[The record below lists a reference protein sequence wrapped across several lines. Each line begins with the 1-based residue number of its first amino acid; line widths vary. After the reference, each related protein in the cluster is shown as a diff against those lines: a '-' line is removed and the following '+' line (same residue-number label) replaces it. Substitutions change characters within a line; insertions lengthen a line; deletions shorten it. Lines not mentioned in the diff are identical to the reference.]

1 MWAVL
6 YGSLAGARLG
16 LAWRYTAIAPTAAA
30 KPTPTV
36 TVVQPILSG
45 DPALVA
51 CLARNLENQPD
62 ARFLWLVDDNDAAG
76 RAIAASLAQQ
86 LGRAAVTVVVGPP
99 PCDGENPKMA
109 KLMRAEA
116 EVTSDVLLVLD
127 DDTVLP
133 PGGAAALAKLAQ
145 ASDIATGLPVY
156 ASHATLAERLVAG
169 FINGQALAIYF
180 AMAAVGANRTI
191 NGMAYAVGTNG
202 LAAMGG
208 FSAAGHA
215 LTDDYAMAKL
225 WRGRGRRIVQ
235 SAVFCEVVI
244 SFATLAAAA
253 SVLRR
258 WLIFANRYLAENAT
272 PATVLLV
279 VLPSVLP
286 ALGLCPAVAA
296 SWPGGAVLPGVLAA
310 KALANGVL
318 LRRLAGVATSP
329 DRVCARWRPICR
341 CRCSIWPRWC
351 ARRG

>member
-1 MWAVL
+1 
-6 YGSLAGARLG
+6 
-16 LAWRYTAIAPTAAA
+16 
-30 KPTPTV
+30 
-36 TVVQPILSG
+36 
-45 DPALVA
+45 
-51 CLARNLENQPD
+51 
-62 ARFLWLVDDNDAAG
+62 
-76 RAIAASLAQQ
+76 
-86 LGRAAVTVVVGPP
+86 
-99 PCDGENPKMA
+99 
-109 KLMRAEA
+109 
-116 EVTSDVLLVLD
+116 
-127 DDTVLP
+127 
-133 PGGAAALAKLAQ
+133 
-145 ASDIATGLPVY
+145 
-156 ASHATLAERLVAG
+156 
-169 FINGQALAIYF
+169 
-180 AMAAVGANRTI
+180 MAAVGANRTI

-258 WLIFANRYLAENAT
+258 WRIFANRYLAENAT

>member
-16 LAWRYTAIAPTAAA
+16 LAWRYATIAPTAAA

-145 ASDIATGLPVY
+145 AGDIATGLPVTLRTQRSRSGSSP
-156 ASHATLAERLVAG
+156 ASS
-169 FINGQALAIYF
+169 
-180 AMAAVGANRTI
+180 MA
-191 NGMAYAVGTNG
+191 
-202 LAAMGG
+202 
-208 FSAAGHA
+208 
-215 LTDDYAMAKL
+215 
-225 WRGRGRRIVQ
+225 RR
-235 SAVFCEVVI
+235 SPSI
-244 SFATLAAAA
+244 S
-253 SVLRR
+253 
-258 WLIFANRYLAENAT
+258 
-272 PATVLLV
+272 
-279 VLPSVLP
+279 
-286 ALGLCPAVAA
+286 
-296 SWPGGAVLPGVLAA
+296 
-310 KALANGVL
+310 
-318 LRRLAGVATSP
+318 
-329 DRVCARWRPICR
+329 RWRRSAPIAPSTAWPTPWAR
-341 CRCSIWPRWC
+341 TAWPRWEVFPPP
-351 ARRG
+351 AMR